1 MKVYTSKVYIDFRS
15 CSMQTRTN
23 VVLDDELVAKAMA
36 KAGVATMKAA
46 IDTALRAYVREPD
59 WQGLLA
65 LGGSGVLAD
74 DYDPSTLFAE
84 APGRLMV
91 SQRPVAYAVTRRTAM
106 KPKAKAAA
114 APRRK

>member
-1 MKVYTSKVYIDFRS
+1 
-15 CSMQTRTN
+15 MQTRTN
-23 VVLDDELVAKAMA
+23 IVLDDELVDRAMT
-36 KAGVATMKAA
+36 KAGVMTKKAA

-59 WQGLLA
+59 WKGLLA

-74 DYDPSTLFAE
+74 DYNPATLFAE

-91 SQRPVAYAVTRRTAM
+91 SQPPVAYAMSRRAAM
-106 KPKAKAAA
+106 KPKPKAKAKAAA

>member
-1 MKVYTSKVYIDFRS
+1 
-15 CSMQTRTN
+15 MQTRTN
-23 VVLDDELVAKAMA
+23 IVLDDELVAQAMA

-74 DYDPSTLFAE
+74 DYDPKALFAQ
-84 APGRLMV
+84 APERFMV
-91 SQRPVAYAVTRRTAM
+91 SEPRVAYAVKRASATQ
-106 KPKAKAAA
+106 PKAKPAA